1 VFPRFSEIPK
11 LNALEYVSSPTKIND
26 AIPAF
31 GGNSTTYGQLIGR
44 TITVIHDELLAKKVI
59 TAHPKLKRT
68 KWSLLAIDLNFLMI
82 LADTDARI
90 SQEPPYE
97 AMTIEG
103 HAGTKNQE
111 HSDRAG
117 NLSFKHLRLPMFVK
131 VLVLAKTLRRRPAKL
146 N

>member
-1 VFPRFSEIPK
+1 
-11 LNALEYVSSPTKIND
+11 VSSSTKIHD

-31 GGNSTTYGQLIGR
+31 GGNSTTYGQLFGR
-44 TITVIHDELLAKKVI
+44 TVTVINDKFLAKKVI
-59 TAHPKLKRT
+59 TPHPKLNRT
-68 KWSLLAIDLNFLMI
+68 KWPPLAIDLNFLMI
-82 LADTDARI
+82 LTGTDARI

-117 NLSFKHLRLPMFVK
+117 NLSFRHLRLPMFVK
-131 VLVLAKTLRRRPAKL
+131 VLDLAKTLRRRPAKL

>member
-1 VFPRFSEIPK
+1 M
-11 LNALEYVSSPTKIND
+11 SSPTEIND

-31 GGNSTTYGQLIGR
+31 GGKSTTYGQLFGR
-44 TITVIHDELLAKKVI
+44 TVTVIHDNFLAKKVI
-59 TAHPKLKRT
+59 TAQPKLNRT

-82 LADTDARI
+82 LAGTYARI

-111 HSDRAG
+111 RSDSAG
-117 NLSFKHLRLPMFVK
+117 NLSLEHLGLPILLK
-131 VLVLAKTLRRRPAKL
+131 VPVLANSLPCRPSEL
-146 N
+146 NQESRGCRE